1 MTKKTAIAIVVLAAL
16 LGISNIIPGPD
27 DIETEKVTE
36 NWKREL
42 IEMAKK
48 DRELARVESVFSDR

>member
-1 MTKKTAIAIVVLAAL
+1 MTKKTTIAIVVLVAL
-16 LGISNIIPGPD
+16 LGISAILPGPSD
-27 DIETEKVTE
+27 SETEKVTE

>member
-1 MTKKTAIAIVVLAAL
+1 MTKKTTIAIVVLAAL

-27 DIETEKVTE
+27 DISTEKVTE
-36 NWKREL
+36 SWKREL

>member
-1 MTKKTAIAIVVLAAL
+1 MTKKTTIAIIALAAL

-27 DIETEKVTE
+27 DIETEQITE
-36 NWKREL
+36 SWKREL

-48 DRELARVESVFSDR
+48 DHEMLKAAGAFTK